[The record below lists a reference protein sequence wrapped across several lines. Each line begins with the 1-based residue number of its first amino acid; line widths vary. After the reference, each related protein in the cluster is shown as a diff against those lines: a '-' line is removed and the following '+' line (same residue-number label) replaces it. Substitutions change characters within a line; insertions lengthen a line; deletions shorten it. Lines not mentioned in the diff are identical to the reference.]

1 LLELLGF
8 VEFNT
13 WIWAK
18 KMGRRRWGEELIGG
32 FSSPH
37 ALLPKEE
44 KEEKNVTSDMVL
56 QKECRKMTLFFL
68 LIDYERNFFKNCNV
82 TSGLNPLTIKQ

>member
-1 LLELLGF
+1 LGKEA
-8 VEFNT
+8 V
-13 WIWAK
+13 
-18 KMGRRRWGEELIGG
+18 GRGIDWG

-37 ALLPKEE
+37 TLLPKEE
-44 KEEKNVTSDMVL
+44 KEEKNVTSGMVL

-68 LIDYERNFFKNCNV
+68 LIDYERNFFKNYNV

>member
-1 LLELLGF
+1 LG
-8 VEFNT
+8 
-13 WIWAK
+13 K
-18 KMGRRRWGEELIGG
+18 KNGKEAVGRGIDWG

-37 ALLPKEE
+37 TLLPKEE

-68 LIDYERNFFKNCNV
+68 LIDYERNFFKNYNV